1 MASKLALAGTALA
14 AALSA
19 AALVSCSSS
28 IDGRPVCPGCGI
40 HAEPTV
46 PTARPPVQT
55 PTALPAPEP
64 SIDAA
69 VPGGTNLPT
78 DANGYVFI
86 ETKSGKT
93 RCQLNTES
101 VGCESQFE
109 NSPLI
114 DGTPA
119 NGVRVTSNG
128 DLEWIL
134 GNLGAIPAVTLD
146 YGIYNGAGWTILAE
160 PSGTRFTNQRTGHGA
175 FVAVEGVRAF

>member
-1 MASKLALAGTALA
+1 MASKLALTGTALA

-55 PTALPAPEP
+55 PTALPAPP

-69 VPGGTNLPT
+69 VPGGVDLPA
-78 DANGYVFI
+78 DEHGYVFI
-86 ETKSGKT
+86 QTKSGRT
-93 RCQLNTES
+93 RCQLNNEA
-101 VGCESQFE
+101 VGCESEFE

-119 NGVRVTSNG
+119 NGVRVTTSG

-146 YGIYNGAGWTILAE
+146 YRIYNAAGWTILAE
-160 PSGTRFTNQRTGHGA
+160 PSGTRFTNQRTGHGM